1 MLAKSSAT
9 LHFRPTGKPH
19 RASRRAAPRRHGY
32 DPESNRWIDINPLGK
47 QTTRV
52 FDSLARPIQIAN
64 PGSSGQPGHH
74 LRPDMRLKRSGF
86 DGVVHR
92 QTLLGRTVSIT
103 GRD

>member
-1 MLAKSSAT
+1 MARIILNQRQVGWLITNAR

-32 DPESNRWIDINPLGK
+32 DPEGNRWLDINPLGK

-64 PGSSGQPGHH
+64 PGSSGQPG
-74 LRPDMRLKRSGF
+74 P
-86 DGVVHR
+86 
-92 QTLLGRTVSIT
+92 TLI
-103 GRD
+103 